1 MSLLD
6 VRTVTKKFGGLV
18 AVGEVDLRVEAGEI
32 VGLIGPNGAGKTTL
46 FNVIA
51 GAMRPEAGDVVFDG
65 HSIVGLSAAAIC
77 RRGLARTFQ
86 IPQPFTTM
94 TVADTIMTAAFLHGA
109 DVVAS
114 AREAHMVAERVGL
127 GGREHDLT
135 PTLTNAQKKRLEVGR
150 ALGTRPKLLLL
161 DEVMAG
167 LNHAEVSRMLDLI
180 RRVRDEGVTILL
192 VEHNMEA
199 VMAISDRLIVL
210 DAGRKIADG
219 QPRAVVD
226 DPAVIRAYL
235 GDDAPEAIDA

>member
-1 MSLLD
+1 
-6 VRTVTKKFGGLV
+6 
-18 AVGEVDLRVEAGEI
+18 
-32 VGLIGPNGAGKTTL
+32 
-46 FNVIA
+46 
-51 GAMRPEAGDVVFDG
+51 
-65 HSIVGLSAAAIC
+65 
-77 RRGLARTFQ
+77 
-86 IPQPFTTM
+86 
-94 TVADTIMTAAFLHGA
+94 
-109 DVVAS
+109 
-114 AREAHMVAERVGL
+114 
-127 GGREHDLT
+127 
-135 PTLTNAQKKRLEVGR
+135 
-150 ALGTRPKLLLL
+150 LL

>member
-1 MSLLD
+1 MSLLE
-6 VRTVTKKFGGLV
+6 VRTVTKTFGGLI
-18 AVGEVDLRVEAGEI
+18 AVGEVDLHVDAGEI

-51 GAMRPEAGDVVFDG
+51 GAVRPESGEVVFDG
-65 HSIVGLSAAAIC
+65 HSILGLSAAEIC

-86 IPQPFTTM
+86 IPLPFTTM
-94 TVADTIMTAAFLHGA
+94 TVADTIMTAAFLHSA
-109 DVVAS
+109 DVAAS
-114 AREAHMVAERVGL
+114 AREAHAVAERVGL
-127 GGREHDLT
+127 GGREDTLT
-135 PTLTNAQKKRLEVGR
+135 PTLTNVQKKRLEVGR

-167 LNHAEVSRMLDLI
+167 LNHAEVTRMLGLI
-180 RRVRDEGVTILL
+180 RRLRDEGVTVLL

-219 QPRAVVD
+219 QPRSVVD

-235 GDDAPEAIDA
+235 GDDTPEALDA